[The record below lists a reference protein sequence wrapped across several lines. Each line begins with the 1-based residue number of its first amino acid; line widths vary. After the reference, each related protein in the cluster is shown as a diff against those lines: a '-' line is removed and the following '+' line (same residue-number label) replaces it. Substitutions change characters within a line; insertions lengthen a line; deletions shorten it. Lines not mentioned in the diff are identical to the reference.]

1 MGIYRGKISDD
12 DIVSAVKT
20 AVIPIIEQM
29 EQAFNEGNFMQ
40 ADEVRY
46 KEDMPAL
53 GLNWIRLGLDDVLYD
68 PKSKT
73 IYTPNTNASV
83 KVGEGG
89 IAVSDELQYNENHD
103 DRGRF
108 TFGASGGSGSA
119 QKDWHADV
127 YGKKGS
133 SEKPLT
139 KYENGVKLDSNGK
152 PFRYPE
158 VRLDDPKEYR
168 MFMDQVD
175 LRYDT
180 HYKGKTFCAIAFTDK
195 TIYFE
200 NHGRSD
206 YNIYKVEE
214 V

>member
-1 MGIYRGKISDD
+1 MPDD
-12 DIVSAVKT
+12 DG
-20 AVIPIIEQM
+20 EQR
-29 EQAFNEGNFMQ
+29 F
-40 ADEVRY
+40 
-46 KEDMPAL
+46 
-53 GLNWIRLGLDDVLYD
+53 
-68 PKSKT
+68 
-73 IYTPNTNASV
+73 
-83 KVGEGG
+83 
-89 IAVSDELQYNENHD
+89 NENHD

-108 TFGASGGSGSA
+108 TFGKSGGSGSA

-127 YGKKGS
+127 YGKKGAS
-133 SEKPLT
+133 QKPLT

-158 VRLDDPKEYR
+158 VRLNDPKEYAA
-168 MFMDQVD
+168 FMDQVD

-180 HYKGKTFCAIAFTDK
+180 HYKGKPFCAIAFTDK